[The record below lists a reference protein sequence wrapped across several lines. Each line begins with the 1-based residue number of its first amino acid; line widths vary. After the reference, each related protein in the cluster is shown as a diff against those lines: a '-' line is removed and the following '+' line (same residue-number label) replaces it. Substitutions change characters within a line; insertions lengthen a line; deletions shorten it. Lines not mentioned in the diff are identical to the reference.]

1 MRPLRIIFATQQA
14 ALADVVEQGLAPFG
28 IQTSR
33 HDSLLGLY
41 PAVLKEEPDVVL
53 LDAELPRLALEAA
66 VRFLR
71 TKGASRRQPILLLVP
86 SGDDAPDPGLLVASS
101 QADDFIERAAPHS
114 KLARAITRLALSS
127 GNAFEDATDS
137 MIARVTSQP
146 EQTKPAILVIDDDTS
161 IGQLLKRMLDARYD
175 VSLAADGKSAIALC
189 ATRDFGAVFCDL
201 MMPGVSG
208 ADVYRAVRLLNQAL
222 ADRFIFVTAHALDAA
237 EVEFFMGL
245 SNHVVH
251 KPFSLREILSVAA
264 KVAPLPPG
272 AT

>member
-1 MRPLRIIFATQQA
+1 MRPLRLIFATQQP
-14 ALADVVEQGLAPFG
+14 ALADLIERGLAPFD

-86 SGDDAPDPGLLVASS
+86 GGDDAPDPGLLVAAC
-101 QADDFIERAAPHS
+101 QADDFIERTAELA
-114 KLARAITRLALSS
+114 KLARSIRRLART
-127 GNAFEDATDS
+127 GNSAFEDATDPN
-137 MIARVTSQP
+137 IARLTSQSDGG
-146 EQTKPAILVIDDDTS
+146 KPPILVVDDDAS

-175 VSLAADGKSAIALC
+175 VSVVADGKAAIAQC

-208 ADVYRAVRLLNQAL
+208 ADVYRAVRAMNQPL

-245 SNHVVH
+245 TNHVVH
-251 KPFSLREILSVAA
+251 KPFSLREILSVAG
-264 KVAPLPPG
+264 KVAPIAPTAP
-272 AT
+272 

>member
-1 MRPLRIIFATQQA
+1 MRQLRVIFATQQA
-14 ALADVVEQGLAPFG
+14 ELADLVERGLAPFG

-86 SGDDAPDPGLLVASS
+86 SGDDAPDPGLLVTSC
-101 QADDFIERAAPHS
+101 QADDFIERAAPYS
-114 KLARAITRLALSS
+114 KLARAITRLSRDTT
-127 GNAFEDATDS
+127 GFDEATDS
-137 MIARVTSQP
+137 NIARLTSQP
-146 EQTKPAILVIDDDTS
+146 GQGKPAILIIDDDAS

-175 VSLAADGKSAIALC
+175 VTVVSEGKSAISLC
-189 ATRDFGAVFCDL
+189 ASRDFAAVFCDL

-208 ADVYRAVRLLNQAL
+208 ADVYRAVRVFKQPL

-264 KVAPLPPG
+264 KVVPVGAAAPS
-272 AT
+272 